1 MSPFRIIKR
10 ITCFFT
16 ISVIFWSISRIYF
29 LFFSMQNIESK
40 IRLFLSNLFQSSFSD
55 GKFIPSQLCLFIKG
69 LISLILSECF
79 PISSWFHDL
88 MLLLCYATVM
98 LLLWKHLSSFLLMG
112 FIVAF
117 LFFIQSGESVYDLP
131 CLKFISWNL
140 QSNKWI
146 QSKTNSLPLTDTS
159 NPIWC
164 VLFKKEW
171 FKKVFYNFICF
182 IINHDFYVITF
193 WMNYTLFIIIFGKN
207 TINCDY

>member
-55 GKFIPSQLCLFIKG
+55 GKFIPSQLCLFIKD

-98 LLLWKHLSSFLLMG
+98 LLLWKHLSSFLSMG

-117 LFFIQSGESVYDLP
+117 LFFIQSGESVYDLS
-131 CLKFISWNL
+131 CLTFISWHL
-140 QSNKWI
+140 QCNKCM

-171 FKKVFYNFICF
+171 FKKFFYNFIWF